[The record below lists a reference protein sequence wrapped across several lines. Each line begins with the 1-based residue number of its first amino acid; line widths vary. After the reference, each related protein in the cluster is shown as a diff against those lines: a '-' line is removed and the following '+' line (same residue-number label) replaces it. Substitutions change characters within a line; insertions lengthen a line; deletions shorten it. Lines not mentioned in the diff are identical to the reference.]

1 MEQFNSNIYK
11 KKTPWQEFSGSC
23 LGKIVILAVFI
34 GILVIVAAVSRPTES
49 MMRWQM
55 EDNIM
60 QCLQDNDSIENDV
73 IDDYVGNIG
82 RIFSHADTT
91 DLNKEQWATY
101 QKLNRL
107 EIYTHTFFRSA
118 RIINNIHPDGVRVGI
133 GLFGIVIP
141 TIKYS
146 DLLMNTGAVR
156 GDYNQR
162 LIKDIVVPDE
172 YVGENPNVQPYHYK
186 GNPDD

>member
-1 MEQFNSNIYK
+1 
-11 KKTPWQEFSGSC
+11 
-23 LGKIVILAVFI
+23 
-34 GILVIVAAVSRPTES
+34 
-49 MMRWQM
+49 
-55 EDNIM
+55 
-60 QCLQDNDSIENDV
+60 
-73 IDDYVGNIG
+73 VGNIG

-107 EIYTHTFFRSA
+107 EIYTHTLFRSA